1 MKFPKNT
8 LAILVGSSMAAIS
21 GQAAAH
27 WSSGPF
33 LYNDAGT
40 NPMHLA
46 AAELTNPATGTTFG
60 TYEQT
65 RAGGTSYG
73 WIQAADPSLWGN
85 SHDNDG
91 LAFTLSQTS
100 KVTFTINT
108 LGTATQATETG
119 ASSYTDI
126 SGIDWTPAF
135 SIFKGFAPQS
145 SHEGAAANNPVLAAN
160 TPGFIAWGPYG
171 SSQPYTATTDAN
183 YESSTGNT
191 YTGSGTWGNYRST
204 ADWVAGRDL
213 STTAKFKNGDVI
225 GNDPAMG
232 GNNTSTLVYVDHAM
246 GADGSHTVSATFNL
260 GPGDYSLWVG
270 GTNAA
275 DALAQQGNY
284 QGLYDA
290 NLADGAAYASA
301 QAAYDAHILNNA
313 SPELFAAQ
321 SAYTAAM
328 RSHSNTQ
335 ADRDAATAALE
346 AELANDTTALGL
358 RNDMLTA
365 GADIIHYTN
374 AIAHLRAK
382 EGYTIQTTVSAVPV
396 PGAVWLFGS
405 AIAGL
410 VGMGRRKSLAA

>member
-8 LAILVGSSMAAIS
+8 LALLVGGSMAAIS

-46 AAELTNPATGTTFG
+46 ASELTNPATGTTFG
-60 TYEQT
+60 TYQQT
-65 RAGGTSYG
+65 RVGGTSYG

-100 KVTFTINT
+100 TVTFTINT

-119 ASSYTDI
+119 SSSYKDI
-126 SGIDWTPAF
+126 SGIDWTPSF
-135 SIFKGFAPQS
+135 SIYKGFAPQS
-145 SHEGAAANNPVLAAN
+145 SHEGAAANNSGLAAN
-160 TPGFIAWGPYG
+160 TPGNVEWGPYG
-171 SSQPYTATTDAN
+171 SSQPYTAATDAT
-183 YESSTGNT
+183 YEATTGNT
-191 YTGSGTWGNYRST
+191 YTGNGTWGNFRST

-213 STTAKFKNGDVI
+213 STSAKFKNGDLI
-225 GNDPAMG
+225 GNDPTMG
-232 GNNTSTLVYVDHAM
+232 GNNTSLLEYVDHIM
-246 GADGSHTVSATFNL
+246 GADGSHTVTGTFTL
-260 GPGDYSLWVG
+260 GPGDYSIWIG
-270 GTNAA
+270 GTSLT
-275 DALAQQGNY
+275 DAIAQQDNY
-284 QGLYDA
+284 QGLYNA
-290 NLADGAAYASA
+290 NLADGAAYSDAALAYNTHLSTASPELQAA
-301 QAAYDAHILNNA
+301 QAAYN
-313 SPELFAAQ
+313 
-321 SAYTAAM
+321 AAM
-328 RSHSNTQ
+328 ASHSNTQ

-346 AELANDTTALGL
+346 AELANDATAQGL

-365 GADIIHYTN
+365 GANIIHYTN
-374 AIAHLRAK
+374 AIAHLRAT

-410 VGMGRRKSLAA
+410 VGMGRRKSIAA